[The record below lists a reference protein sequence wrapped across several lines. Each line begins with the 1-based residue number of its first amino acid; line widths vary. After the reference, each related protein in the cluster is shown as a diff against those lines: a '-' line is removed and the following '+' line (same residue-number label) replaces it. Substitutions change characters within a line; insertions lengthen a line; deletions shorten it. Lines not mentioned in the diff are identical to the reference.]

1 MNKNRKPAKDCL
13 NTCGYACMCIIYFI
27 DTYIHISCFFLSTN
41 VHHTIETVLRI
52 FNCSFASKSKI
63 GKLIVGHESYIY
75 IYMYIYYKYH
85 IHSYPICKDCYRSLF
100 QPPETTINDGW
111 RKFLEV
117 EARFV
122 DVFNLIAI
130 NEAHEILTSQR
141 TWWEWLISK
150 VLTSLK
156 AFRCFLEMIP
166 ALLCGEP
173 VLLKMHQSQC
183 KYDLSVS
190 QPFHSKVSMAPESWV
205 LNDWHLQFPLSLLPG
220 SRLWP
225 SACQAVTQPAA
236 AWSPRILGIWR
247 MVHVF
252 KCRLAKP
259 TDFRA
264 SSQDANGISPSP
276 PRPSP
281 LLVPYHLSPSGWKR
295 PEKNG
300 WKMRSFK
307 ANLQNAGK
315 ITYNNA
321 VDPHCTYK

>member
-1 MNKNRKPAKDCL
+1 MS
-13 NTCGYACMCIIYFI
+13 
-27 DTYIHISCFFLSTN
+27 HI
-41 VHHTIETVLRI
+41 
-52 FNCSFASKSKI
+52 
-63 GKLIVGHESYIY
+63 
-75 IYMYIYYKYH
+75 YIYYKYH

-117 EARFV
+117 AARFV
-122 DVFNLIAI
+122 DAFNLIAI

-190 QPFHSKVSMAPESWV
+190 QPFHSKVSMAPESSV

-220 SRLWP
+220 SPPMTFRL
-225 SACQAVTQPAA
+225 SGGNA
-236 AWSPRILGIWR
+236 
-247 MVHVF
+247 
-252 KCRLAKP
+252 
-259 TDFRA
+259 A
-264 SSQDANGISPSP
+264 SSRLKSSNL
-276 PRPSP
+276 R
-281 LLVPYHLSPSGWKR
+281 HL
-295 PEKNG
+295 KNG
-300 WKMRSFK
+300 TC
-307 ANLQNAGK
+307 LQMQACK
-315 ITYNNA
+315 TSRL
-321 VDPHCTYK
+321 